1 MQFKLNKK
9 NSGFIFYNV
18 GNKDVQFAV
27 GNNITPYTK
36 KIDQRLKM
44 VSCMPFHSLLKAT
57 VEVPKTIDEFDLD
70 SFIIDASYKQL
81 SIDQDANYNAS
92 YLRVDNN
99 FDADN
104 WVYDVYLADVRYL
117 DRSYGE
123 LIDKTKY
130 IDVIT
135 SVCFLPLILYKTNK
149 LDTVSNHIFVY
160 IGDNSGVFAF
170 YSKGVLIYSKSLS
183 SNVHKLRIEF
193 NQESSLELNIVEF
206 ENMISGK
213 IGAVPTYRP
222 YIESILHKINGDIEE
237 ILLYTRKVY
246 QDIEPSCMY
255 YGMTVE
261 YSDDFLYFLKNALAL
276 DVKPFHKLSPAK
288 NAKDSL
294 AVASLAILY
303 ANYVADNID
312 CNFPNFSH
320 AKRPKPLNK
329 RNSWQTVMVAGNLL
343 ILSLVYPIYNFSM
356 MGFFYARGSFM
367 QNNYDNTILP
377 KAEQYRKDEESM
389 KIQIDA
395 LNKQKQSVEDDINSL
410 RNNMGDIRA
419 WQINYVQ
426 KSKILEDILQ
436 MASDS
441 KVRVIRATT
450 VSDDNKYLVVELNLY
465 ANNQKEISDF
475 IKVLNEK
482 KEYKSVITDR
492 IERVIMAS
500 GDGEKLETAPLLR
513 IDNADTKNDANDN
526 ENVVEEEQNTE
537 NVDENNGDNTDN
549 PDSNNENNIEN
560 QNNQNVK
567 KENKKPPKKI
577 DSISAKVD
585 LSGNKELI
593 RSVDGHLNSI
603 VRIVVR

>member
-9 NSGFIFYNV
+9 NNGFIFYNV
-18 GNKDVQFAV
+18 GNKDVLFAV
-27 GNNITPYTK
+27 GDNITPYTK
-36 KIDQRLKM
+36 KIDQRLRM
-44 VSCMPFHSLLKAT
+44 VSCMPLHNLLKAT
-57 VEVPKTIDEFDLD
+57 VEVPKTIDELDLD

-104 WVYDVYLADVRYL
+104 WVYDVYLVDVRYL
-117 DRSYGE
+117 DRYYGE

-135 SVCFLPLILYKTNK
+135 SVCFLPLMLYKTNK
-149 LDTVSNHIFVY
+149 LDTISNHIFVY
-160 IGDNSGVFAF
+160 IGDDSGVFSF
-170 YSKGVLIYSKSLS
+170 YSKGILIYSKSLS

-213 IGAVPTYRP
+213 IGAVPTYKP
-222 YIESILHKINGDIEE
+222 YIESILHKINSDIEE

-246 QDIEPSCMY
+246 PDIEPSCMY
-255 YGMTVE
+255 YGMTIE
-261 YSDDFLYFLKNALAL
+261 YSNDFLFFLKNALAI
-276 DVKPFHKLSPAK
+276 DVKPFNELSPVK

-303 ANYVADNID
+303 ANYMTDNMD

-343 ILSLVYPIYNFSM
+343 ILSLIYPIYNFSM
-356 MGFFYARGSFM
+356 MGFFYARGGFM
-367 QNNYDNTILP
+367 QSNYDSTILP
-377 KAEQYRKDEESM
+377 KAEQYRRDEESM
-389 KIQIDA
+389 KVHIDA

-410 RNNMGDIRA
+410 RNNMGDIHT
-419 WQINYVQ
+419 WQINYIQ
-426 KSKILEDILQ
+426 KSKVLEDILRI
-436 MASDS
+436 ASDS
-441 KVRVIRATT
+441 KVKVIKATT
-450 VSDDNKYLVVELNLY
+450 VSSDNKYLVVELNLY

-475 IKVLNEK
+475 IKILNEK
-482 KEYKSVITDR
+482 KVYKSVITDK
-492 IERVIMAS
+492 IERVVIANN
-500 GDGEKLETAPLLR
+500 DGQRLETPPLLR
-513 IDNADTKNDANDN
+513 INELVNDDEDSADSDNINNRNNKNAKQDDK
-526 ENVVEEEQNTE
+526 
-537 NVDENNGDNTDN
+537 DKK
-549 PDSNNENNIEN
+549 DS
-560 QNNQNVK
+560 
-567 KENKKPPKKI
+567 KKI